1 MKYIYGVMNKKE
13 GYNNKLYYP
22 RTSGNYDIGNNGTS
36 GYRLASPSA
45 YYDNGVLSVRCDG
58 YVGISSAISTIFGL
72 RPVVSLNSG
81 ITVNAEEVE

>member
-1 MKYIYGVMNKKE
+1 MKYIYGLMNRKE

-22 RTSGNYDIGNNGTS
+22 RTSGNVGNNGTS
-36 GYRLASPSA
+36 GYRIASPSA
-45 YYDNGVLSVRCDG
+45 SSSCVLCVRCDG
-58 YVGISSAISTIFGL
+58 YVGNCSDSSIIFGL